1 MTLIEALLAA
11 AIFAMGI
18 GGFSL
23 LFVKSW
29 QMNSYSYE
37 MGQSSFAASQGVN
50 ELVSY
55 LRKVRQGDDGA
66 YPVKSANDN
75 DLVLF
80 SDYDKDG
87 ITERLHF
94 YKSGNQI
101 IMGFRKPSGGLP
113 KTYASGDQETKII
126 ASNIVNDGSDPIFYY
141 YNKDYPGDQANNP
154 VATPASVSDIR
165 LVKIFLKININP
177 NRAPDSISME
187 SFAELRNLNDYDRVK

>member
-1 MTLIEALLAA
+1 MMLIEALLAA

-23 LFVKSW
+23 LFIKSW
-29 QMNSYSYE
+29 QMNSYTYE
-37 MGQSSFAASQGVN
+37 MGQSSLAVSQGVN
-50 ELVSY
+50 ELVGY

-66 YPVKSANDN
+66 YPVKSADDN
-75 DLVLF
+75 DLVVF

-94 YKSGNQI
+94 YKNGNQI

-113 KTYASGDQETKII
+113 KTYASGDAGTKII
-126 ASNIVNDGSDPIFYY
+126 ASNIINNASTPIFYY
-141 YNKDYPGDQANNP
+141 YNKDYPGDQAHNP
-154 VATPASVSDIR
+154 VPTPASVSDIR

-177 NRAPDSISME
+177 NRAPDSISSE
-187 SFAELRNLNDYDRVK
+187 SFVELRNLNDYDRVK